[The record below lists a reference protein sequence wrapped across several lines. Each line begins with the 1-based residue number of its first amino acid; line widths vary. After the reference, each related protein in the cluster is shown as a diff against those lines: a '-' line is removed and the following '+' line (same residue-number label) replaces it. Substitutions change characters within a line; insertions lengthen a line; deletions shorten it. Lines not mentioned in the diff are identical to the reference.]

1 MIDLKNL
8 KELIRL
14 MKAND
19 LIELDLR
26 DEQGQITLKRPNPQT
41 APVQYVQAPPQV
53 MVSGPASGGGAA
65 AAPSPAAG
73 GSGAA
78 ASAKDSGL
86 IEVASPM
93 VGTFY
98 SSSNPDSEAYVRV
111 GQPVDENTVVCL
123 IEAMKVFNEIKA
135 EKKGT
140 IEKILVASGQV
151 VEFGQPLFLLRP

>member
-41 APVQYVQAPPQV
+41 APVQYVQAPPQM
-53 MVSGPASGGGAA
+53 MVSGPVAGGGAA
-65 AAPSPAAG
+65 APSGGTAAVV
-73 GSGAA
+73 
-78 ASAKDSGL
+78 SAKDSGL